1 MRRKICTF
9 GAVCALLL
17 TACGKGNAVV
27 QTSGIG
33 ASTNTNTNTN
43 MDNLPENLPAG
54 TERAESQTIT
64 VSGRETVKTVPD
76 MAEIVYSVATQEKDA
91 ADCQKANTEKVN
103 QLLAALKA
111 LGIEEKS
118 IQTSGY
124 DISPRYDWDRNGE
137 IVGYEATTQVT
148 VSDISLDQVGEVLE
162 ESVESGVNQVQS
174 LSFLASDYDKSYQE
188 ALKMAVA
195 QAQEKAQALADAS
208 GCTLGRPVH
217 ITEYGSDQ
225 STRYVNV
232 NAVQSMKR
240 EASADM
246 AMSVMAGEIDIEA
259 IISVDFAI
267 Q

>member
-1 MRRKICTF
+1 MKRKICTF

-27 QTSGIG
+27 QTSGVG
-33 ASTNTNTNTN
+33 ASANANHA
-43 MDNLPENLPAG
+43 PESM
-54 TERAESQTIT
+54 ERPESQTIT

-76 MAEIVYSVATQEKDA
+76 MAEIVYSVSTQDKDA
-91 ADCQKANTEKVN
+91 ASCQKANTEKVN
-103 QLLAALKA
+103 QLFAELKA
-111 LGIEEKS
+111 LGVEEKS

-148 VSDISLDQVGEVLE
+148 VSDVSLAQVGEVLE
-162 ESVESGVNQVQS
+162 KSVESGVNQVQS

-232 NAVQSMKR
+232 NAMRSMKM
-240 EASADM
+240 EATEDM
-246 AMSVMAGEIDIEA
+246 AMSVMAGEIDVEA
-259 IISVDFAI
+259 NISVDFAI

>member
-27 QTSGIG
+27 QTSGG
-33 ASTNTNTNTN
+33 PGTN
-43 MDNLPENLPAG
+43 MENVPENMPG
-54 TERAESQTIT
+54 GPEQGESQTIT

-76 MAEIVYSVATQEKDA
+76 MAEIVYAVFTQEKDA
-91 ADCQKANTEKVN
+91 AACQKANTEKVN
-103 QLLAALKA
+103 KLLDALKA

-124 DISPRYDWDRNGE
+124 DISPRYDWDNNGE

-148 VSDISLDQVGEVLE
+148 VSDISLAQVGEVLE

-174 LSFLASDYDKSYQE
+174 LAFLASDYDKSYQE
-188 ALKMAVA
+188 ALKMAVT

-208 GCTLGRPVH
+208 GCTLGRPIH

-232 NAVQSMKR
+232 NAVQNMKR
-240 EASADM
+240 EAAADM
-246 AMSVMAGEIDIEA
+246 AMSVMAGEIDVEA
-259 IISVDFAI
+259 SISVDFAI